1 MLFRVLSGIM
11 DYGHGVPSLLSLT
24 LLDFDL
30 DYLSHEVRFTTI
42 MVRKKCQK
50 KRKLPRIW
58 LEPPVY
64 IILSPFISSHDHL
77 VMSILMFCAIYAYF
91 LQQAIQ

>member
-1 MLFRVLSGIM
+1 MTLQFSGLKHVRARWVGESLKPLKIFYMFFTQNGPFRVLSGIM

-30 DYLSHEVRFTTI
+30 DYLSHEVRFTTT

-50 KRKLPRIW
+50 KKKTSKNL
-58 LEPPVY
+58 
-64 IILSPFISSHDHL
+64 
-77 VMSILMFCAIYAYF
+77 A
-91 LQQAIQ
+91 

>member
-1 MLFRVLSGIM
+1 M
-11 DYGHGVPSLLSLT
+11 P
-24 LLDFDL
+24 
-30 DYLSHEVRFTTI
+30 E
-42 MVRKKCQK
+42 K
-50 KRKLPRIW
+50 KRKIPRIW

-91 LQQAIQ
+91 FATSYTIGCDIWYHK